1 MSKLHNKEMYKG
13 INTYKIIF
21 NTILN
26 FNFDFKNNE
35 NWLVGFD
42 LNDIRFLIGKFNPF
56 KILIM

>member
-26 FNFDFKNNE
+26 FNFDFKTMRIG
-35 NWLVGFD
+35 WLD
-42 LNDIRFLIGKFNPF
+42 SI
-56 KILIM
+56 